1 MTHLHIL
8 APNNTRFYA
17 SLRSAYPRL
26 KIREEEKASG
36 IAPEHSAFHDSM
48 EDIIERFKAR
58 DKEDQRQ
65 AAANKEQADA
75 DAAVAADMR
84 KASMETFSQ
93 TKKRKGGARCEKR
106 QEGYRIRYSSFF

>member
-1 MTHLHIL
+1 MIIQNLQCACSRPLQSSIEKEQKK
-8 APNNTRFYA
+8 
-17 SLRSAYPRL
+17 

-36 IAPEHSAFHDSM
+36 IAPEHSAFDDSM

-58 DKEDQRQ
+58 DEEDQRQ
-65 AAANKEQADA
+65 VAANKEKADA

-93 TKKRKGGARCEKR
+93 TKKRKGETRCEKKEVGL
-106 QEGYRIRYSSFF
+106 QVQIQ